1 MTETQETTTSAEPTF
16 WAAPDLAKAG
26 YSVFPVSPDK
36 TPSVVGGFY
45 AATKDLSQIAQWI
58 TEGREDHDIAFPT
71 GFGSRVVVVD
81 ADTTEAYE
89 KMHTKYGEPHAR
101 TKRGGHWYFRHPQ
114 DGKVTSRKFAPGLDC
129 KADGG
134 YVVVPPSRNRTWTR
148 GIPDLATLPRLPEE
162 LKRRLREEQTGG
174 QGRGG
179 HALPDDGP
187 VGGEIPNG
195 NRNGALTS
203 LAGTMR
209 RRGMGGAEILAALVV
224 TNRLRCKP
232 PLKDE
237 EVRRISQSV
246 ARYEPASDPWW
257 VKVVARDE

>member
-1 MTETQETTTSAEPTF
+1 MIEQQQPTF

-36 TPSVVGGFY
+36 TPSVAGGFY
-45 AATKDLSQIAQWI
+45 AATRDVSQIAAWI
-58 TEGREDHDIAFPT
+58 ADGRADHDIAVPT
-71 GFGSRVVVVD
+71 GLVTLTVVID
-81 ADTTEAYE
+81 ADTAEACT
-89 KMHTKYGEPHAR
+89 KMEERYGAPHVGTR
-101 TKRGGHWYFRHPQ
+101 RGGHWYFRHPQ

-148 GIPDLATLPRLPEE
+148 GIPDLDTLPRLPED

-179 HALPDDGP
+179 HALPAGP
-187 VGGEIPNG
+187 VGLEIPNG
-195 NRNGALTS
+195 NRNGELTS

-209 RRGMGGAEILAALVV
+209 RRGMGEAEILPALEV

-237 EVRRISQSV
+237 EVQRIAQSV
-246 ARYEPASDPWW
+246 ARYEPASEPWW
-257 VKVVARDE
+257 VKVVARDD